1 MRILNEIKKVK
12 RVFQITYFSLHMT
25 GQVDLWKPH
34 RFLLWWRPWDHR
46 YCLSPPALNN
56 RSMFAPFLILARCP
70 VVFGHD
76 SDATFETF
84 IETKLRAVQILILIG
99 LGHGLCDYCNRV
111 LNANRQILEFSIK
124 WHLVNICWSV
134 DCAWLMQSRLVD
146 NVQVVLYPTLAL
158 RHSGAPR
165 LEDIP
170 FRTV

>member
-12 RVFQITYFSLHMT
+12 SVFLIIHVSLHMT
-25 GQVDLWKPH
+25 RQVDLWKPH

-76 SDATFETF
+76 SHTSFETLVKT
-84 IETKLRAVQILILIG
+84 ELRAVQILILIG

-111 LNANRQILEFSIK
+111 LNANRQILEFAIE
-124 WHLVNICWSV
+124 WHLINICRRV
-134 DCAWLMQSRLVD
+134 DSAWLMQSRLVD

-170 FRTV
+170 LRTV